1 MSVKKNIEWHKQK
14 LEQLNI
20 SIEDDKDQLAVL
32 NQIISRKIDQ
42 YESYKNKIDRA
53 EQKGLLK
60 FDINSKEI

>member
-32 NQIISRKIDQ
+32 NQIISRKVTQ
-42 YESYKNKIDRA
+42 YDSYKNKIEIA
-53 EQKGLLK
+53 EQKGLTE

>member
-32 NQIISRKIDQ
+32 NQIISRKVTQKNINK
-42 YESYKNKIDRA
+42 YK
-53 EQKGLLK
+53 
-60 FDINSKEI
+60 

>member
-32 NQIISRKIDQ
+32 NQIISRKVNQ
-42 YESYKNKIDRA
+42 YESYKNKIEIA
-53 EQKGLLK
+53 EQKGLTE